1 MSFLISGPE
10 SEPPPQA
17 RFSGKIPE
25 QGEDDFP
32 PKPARPDLAGGNG
45 RFRYLCLGI
54 GMTVSFTF
62 PALGFWKRKFQV
74 KTFVKNDC
82 RIERHPFL
90 ALESLDQSGGT
101 GREKL
106 FEMLVR
112 QFLVQK
118 TAEHQQSA
126 SFTVAFR
133 DFGLHHHVA
142 GLALGAGK
150 DA

>member
-1 MSFLISGPE
+1 
-10 SEPPPQA
+10 
-17 RFSGKIPE
+17 
-25 QGEDDFP
+25 
-32 PKPARPDLAGGNG
+32 
-45 RFRYLCLGI
+45 
-54 GMTVSFTF
+54 MTVSFTF

-90 ALESLDQSGGT
+90 ALETLDQSGGT

-118 TAEHQQSA
+118 MAEHQQSA

-133 DFGLHHHVA
+133 EFGPVSYTHLTLPTDYSVWIS
-142 GLALGAGK
+142 GVPVSLK
-150 DA
+150 KKTPPQS

>member
-1 MSFLISGPE
+1 
-10 SEPPPQA
+10 
-17 RFSGKIPE
+17 
-25 QGEDDFP
+25 
-32 PKPARPDLAGGNG
+32 
-45 RFRYLCLGI
+45 
-54 GMTVSFTF
+54 MTVSFTF
-62 PALGFWKRKFQV
+62 PALGFWERKFQV
-74 KTFVKNDC
+74 KTFVKDD
-82 RIERHPFL
+82 RRVERHPFL
-90 ALESLDQSGGT
+90 ALEALDQPGGA

-126 SFTVAFR
+126 SFTVAFC